1 MKNEPQNP
9 IAILDRVSGFHQYCL
24 EEPVRLCYVSRNLC
38 RMLGA
43 SEEELLRETEDG
55 YLRYLHPG
63 DRGAF
68 EGFLRKLAEKEQSE
82 TLQYRLVTKDG
93 RTVFVSDT
101 MTSYRHNGR
110 MLADSVLAD
119 ITELKNENQNLRFLN
134 ETIPCGFAKYTC
146 EKIPRITY
154 LNDQMKQILRFP
166 EPDETGYDHLE
177 TYAQNIFTVIPMEE
191 RGRFVRYLERVL
203 EQGVPLAG
211 DITLLRC
218 DGTKAHVFGWVTACV
233 NEQGETEY
241 QSAVMDVTQRYQEK
255 AEQESGRYLKA
266 LSEVYDKIFEF
277 DLGNH
282 TVKCLYG
289 HNSPSFKWLENIPMQ
304 MEAATENWITSTAAE
319 EDRERLRAFFRDFCQ
334 KQLSGERPPQI
345 VYRALSSD
353 GSYKTYTGLFLKLD
367 GLVSLYC
374 CRRSPDELEADTL
387 RRENDSLKNMQ
398 ALAMRFS
405 EGVVAFEVEDDT
417 VKPLYTSENVCS
429 FFGYNQEEWTA
440 LAGQRPTIRE
450 FIAKSG
456 IAYTEVKKLFATG
469 EAEFSYFDIAQ
480 NAYRRIR
487 AICSRKYNGS
497 GCCYVMLYNKDAK
510 ALEVSGIK
518 VRIRTFGYFDVFVGE
533 KPIAFRN
540 EKSKELFALLVD
552 RRGGFVSSEEAISFL
567 WEEEPA
573 NSLTMARYRKVALRL
588 KNILEEYG
596 VADIVES
603 VNGKRRLIPERV
615 SCDLYDY
622 LSGREEYA
630 QLFKGCYLTNYSWGE
645 NTLAELSGD
654 YLYGN
659 GQ

>member
-9 IAILDRVSGFHQYCL
+9 MEMLDRVSGFHQYCL
-24 EEPVRLCYVSRNLC
+24 EEPVHLCYVSRNLC

-68 EGFLRKLAEKEQSE
+68 EAFLRKLTEKEQTE
-82 TLQYRLVTKDG
+82 TIQYRLVTKDG

-101 MTSYRHNGR
+101 MISYCHNGR

-134 ETIPCGFAKYTC
+134 ETIPCGFVKYTC

-211 DITLLRC
+211 DIALLRC
-218 DGTKAHVFGWVTACV
+218 DGTKAHVFGWVPVCV
-233 NEQGETEY
+233 NEQGETEF
-241 QSAVMDVTQRYQEK
+241 QSAVMDITKRYQEK

-266 LSEVYDKIFEF
+266 LSDVYDKIFEF
-277 DLGNH
+277 DLGNY

-289 HNSPSFKWLENIPMQ
+289 HNSPSFQWLENIPMQ

-319 EDRERLRAFFRDFCQ
+319 EDHERLRAFFRDFCL
-334 KQLSGERPPQI
+334 KQLPGEPPPQI

-374 CRRSPDELEADTL
+374 CRCSPDEREADAL

-398 ALAMRFS
+398 ALAMQFS

-429 FFGYNQEEWTA
+429 FFGYTQEEWTA
-440 LAGQRPTIRE
+440 LTRHRSTIRE

-456 IAYTEVKKLFATG
+456 IAYAEVKKLFATG

-497 GCCYVMLYNKDAK
+497 GRCHVMLHNKDAK
-510 ALEVSGIK
+510 EPEASGPR

-552 RRGGFVSSEEAISFL
+552 RRGGFVSSEEAISCL
-567 WEEEPA
+567 WEEEPD

-603 VNGKRRLIPERV
+603 VNGKRWLVPERV

-622 LSGREEYA
+622 LSGREESS
-630 QLFKGCYLTNYSWGE
+630 QLFKGTYLTNYSWGE
-645 NTLAELSGD
+645 STLAELSGD
-654 YLYGN
+654 YLYGA
-659 GQ
+659 GE

>member
-1 MKNEPQNP
+1 M
-9 IAILDRVSGFHQYCL
+9 
-24 EEPVRLCYVSRNLC
+24 
-38 RMLGA
+38 
-43 SEEELLRETEDG
+43 
-55 YLRYLHPG
+55 
-63 DRGAF
+63 
-68 EGFLRKLAEKEQSE
+68 
-82 TLQYRLVTKDG
+82 
-93 RTVFVSDT
+93 
-101 MTSYRHNGR
+101 
-110 MLADSVLAD
+110 
-119 ITELKNENQNLRFLN
+119 
-134 ETIPCGFAKYTC
+134 
-146 EKIPRITY
+146 
-154 LNDQMKQILRFP
+154 
-166 EPDETGYDHLE
+166 
-177 TYAQNIFTVIPMEE
+177 IPMEE

-211 DITLLRC
+211 DIALLRC
-218 DGTKAHVFGWVTACV
+218 DGTKAHVFGWVTVCV
-233 NEQGETEY
+233 NEQGETEF
-241 QSAVMDVTQRYQEK
+241 QSAVMDITKRYQEK

-266 LSEVYDKIFEF
+266 LSDVYDKIFEF

-319 EDRERLRAFFRDFCQ
+319 EDRERLRAFFRDFCL
-334 KQLSGERPPQI
+334 KQLPGEPPPQI

-367 GLVSLYC
+367 GVVGLYC
-374 CRRSPDELEADTL
+374 CRCSPDEREADAL

-398 ALAMRFS
+398 ALAMQFS

-429 FFGYNQEEWTA
+429 FFGYTQEEWTA
-440 LAGQRPTIRE
+440 LTRHRSTIRE

-456 IAYTEVKKLFATG
+456 IAYAEVKKLFATG

-480 NAYRRIR
+480 NAYRRIW

-497 GCCYVMLYNKDAK
+497 GRCYVMLYNKDAK
-510 ALEVSGIK
+510 EPEASGPR

-603 VNGKRRLIPERV
+603 VNGKRRLVPERV

-622 LSGREEYA
+622 LSGREESS
-630 QLFKGCYLTNYSWGE
+630 QLFKGTYLTNYSWGE
-645 NTLAELSGD
+645 STLAELSGD
-654 YLYGN
+654 YLYGA
-659 GQ
+659 GE